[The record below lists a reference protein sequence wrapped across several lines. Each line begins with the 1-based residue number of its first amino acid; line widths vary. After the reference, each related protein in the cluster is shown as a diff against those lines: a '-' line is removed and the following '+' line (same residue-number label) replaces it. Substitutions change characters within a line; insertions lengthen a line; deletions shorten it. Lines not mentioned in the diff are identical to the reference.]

1 MNIAIKQCSKC
12 KEEKSLD
19 SFYNDKLTRSG
30 KSSQCKICRNKVSK
44 KYRIK
49 NKDKRSAYQKTYF
62 EKNKTNIMSRKK
74 HTQKSYYIRNKE
86 KIQEY
91 QKEYHQKNKT
101 VIRNKVRQKV
111 NLYKKQRRKIDL
123 NYKLTEN
130 LRSRI
135 RKAIKIKGINQSKKS
150 IEIIGCSS
158 NELRFYLE
166 KQFTDGMSW
175 ENYGFH
181 GWHIDHI
188 IPLSSAKNEEE
199 LIQLCHYTNLQ
210 PLWAKDNF
218 SKGGR

>member
-19 SFYNDKLTRSG
+19 SFYNDKLTVSG
-30 KSSQCKICRNKVSK
+30 KSSQCKICRNKISK

-62 EKNKTNIMSRKK
+62 EKNKTDIMRRKK
-74 HTQKSYYIRNKE
+74 HTQKAYYIKNKE

-101 VIRNKVRQKV
+101 VVRNKARQKA
-111 NLYKKQRRKIDL
+111 NLYKKKRRKIDL

-130 LRSRI
+130 LRSRT
-135 RKAIKIKGINQSKKS
+135 RKAIKIKGINKSKKS

-158 NELRFYLE
+158 NELKFYLE

-175 ENYGFH
+175 DNYGLY

-210 PLWAKDNF
+210 PLWAKDNL